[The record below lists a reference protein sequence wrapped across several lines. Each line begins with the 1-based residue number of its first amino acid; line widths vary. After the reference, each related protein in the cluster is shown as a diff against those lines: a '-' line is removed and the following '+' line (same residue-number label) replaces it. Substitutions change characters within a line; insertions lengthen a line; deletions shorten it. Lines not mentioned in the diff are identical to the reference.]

1 MKEVKPTKIN
11 NKNFIKHLKPKKNGF
26 YKQGVIDPKTC
37 SKYYSNR
44 LNEPIIYRSGLEL
57 QFIQYC
63 EASNKI
69 AKWGSEIISIPYTC
83 RLDNKEHDY
92 YPDYIIENDNGT
104 RCIVEVKP
112 ANQTVKPNATDNR
125 WLKESWIRNIDKWN
139 AAKEFADKH
148 NMKFIIVTEN
158 FFK

>member
-1 MKEVKPTKIN
+1 MD
-11 NKNFIKHLKPKKNGF
+11 NKTETTIKHGNYIKHLKPRKNGF
-26 YKQGVIDPKTC
+26 YKQGIVNPKSC

-63 EASNKI
+63 ENCTTI
-69 AKWGSEIISIPYTC
+69 TKWGSEVLEIPYTS
-83 RLDNKEHDY
+83 RLDGKQHNY
-92 YPDYIIENDNGT
+92 YPDYVIENSAGT

-112 ANQTVKPNATDNR
+112 YNQTIKPSASDNR
-125 WLKESWIRNIDKWN
+125 WLKESWIKNLDKWN

-148 NMKFIIVTEN
+148 NMKFIIVTEQ